1 MRIEYHRTLIADHV
15 RNAAFFAALKACI
28 EPGKSI
34 VADIGTGTG
43 LIGVMAARLGAKR
56 VYMYETAAIGA
67 VAEQTVRDN
76 KLQKVC
82 EVIACHSAD
91 MIDPPRADVVV
102 SETLGNYALEEN
114 IISTLSD
121 GASRHLKP
129 GGRLIPSALTQFVAP
144 VTSDRFHR
152 ELTVWDGA
160 GTPLGIALDLSHARA
175 MSANNAYVRNV
186 QPSDLLPGA
195 KSIVPWDRVDFAKR
209 PSANRKC
216 DAGWRMELE
225 TPVFGF
231 AVWWSVV
238 LGPGLELSTAPD
250 APWTHWE
257 QLYFPLADPVRAKVG
272 DEVRLTLRS
281 KSSEEGGTHLAWTAI
296 HSDAKGRAIAR
307 LVHDLDKGYLP

>member
-15 RNAAFFAALKACI
+15 RNGAFFAALKACI
-28 EPGKSI
+28 EPGKTV

-76 KLQKVC
+76 KLGAVC
-82 EVIACHSAD
+82 EVMACHSAD

-121 GASRHLKP
+121 GAARHLNP
-129 GGRLIPSALTQFVAP
+129 RGRLIPSALTQFVAP

-152 ELTVWDGA
+152 ELAVWDEAGA
-160 GTPLGIALDLSHARA
+160 RLGIALDLSHARA
-175 MSANNAYVRNV
+175 MTVNNAYVRHLAPN
-186 QPSDLLPGA
+186 DLMPGA
-195 KSIVPWDRVDFAKR
+195 KSIIAWDRVDFTKR

-216 DAGWRMELE
+216 DVAWRID
-225 TPVFGF
+225 TPSQIHGF
-231 AVWWSVV
+231 AVWWSVE
-238 LGPGLELSTAPD
+238 LGPGIELSTAPA

-257 QLYFPLADPVRAKVG
+257 QLYFPLGEPLIAEPDQH
-272 DEVRLTLRS
+272 VRLSLRT
-281 KSSEEGGTHLAWTAI
+281 KSSEEGGTHLAWTATLT
-296 HSDAKGRAIAR
+296 DAQGQQLAR
-307 LVHDLDKGYLP
+307 HAHDLDKGYLP